1 MKNKIEQIVR
11 IKIFVNK
18 RNVCMYQNYFYY
30 NKRYVWNYS
39 PLPDGDFIKD
49 LQPAPR
55 YSMAAY
61 IFNQCGKNGQLLQQ
75 RLNEYDALYQEK
87 PPQTWW
93 GWQFFIGKN
102 TNHNSINNCCTTYI
116 SEQTTY
122 TSLRVQHP
130 TLYYYCFTIP
140 HVHVYIFSYTR
151 VVYLKVGQR

>member
-1 MKNKIEQIVR
+1 MNMKNKIEQIVR

-30 NKRYVWNYS
+30 KRYVWNYS

-102 TNHNSINNCCTTYI
+102 NKSQLN
-116 SEQTTY
+116 Q
-122 TSLRVQHP
+122 
-130 TLYYYCFTIP
+130 
-140 HVHVYIFSYTR
+140 
-151 VVYLKVGQR
+151 

>member
-1 MKNKIEQIVR
+1 MNMKNKIEQIVR

-30 NKRYVWNYS
+30 KRYVWNYS

-122 TSLRVQHP
+122 TSLRVHNIL
-130 TLYYYCFTIP
+130 LYTTTVLLFHMYTCTYFRT
-140 HVHVYIFSYTR
+140 HVWYI
-151 VVYLKVGQR
+151 